1 MPIPHRI
8 PRRVASLMLSLSA
21 ALLLNATPASAHE
34 GHLKPMYGGVTADAQ
49 LFQVELV
56 FKGKEA
62 TLHVTEHGAPVES
75 TGATGKLTVQ
85 SGNAKEEVAL
95 TPNGY
100 QSLGGKLKS
109 KPARGAKASASI
121 TIPSKGTGEVSFSV
135 K

>member
-1 MPIPHRI
+1 MRI
-8 PRRVASLMLSLSA
+8 PRLMLALSA
-21 ALLLNATPASAHE
+21 ALLFNTAPAGAHE

-56 FKGKEA
+56 FKGKDA

-75 TGATGKLTVQ
+75 TGATGKLTVH
-85 SGNAKEEVAL
+85 SGNAKEDVVL

-100 QSLGGKLKS
+100 QSLGGKLKN
-109 KPARGAKASASI
+109 KPARGAKATASL
-121 TIPSKGTGEVSFSV
+121 TIPGKGTGEVSFTV